1 MKLINTISIFA
12 LLTIINFSC
21 VQDDDYSVPAS
32 IGQEENANLNQ
43 LLAEI
48 ENGSADLM
56 TISQLKNFFVEG
68 EVNEI
73 ESNLVVKGYVSSS
86 DYTGN
91 FYKEFYMQDEIENP
105 TAGIKVSIN
114 QVDSYN
120 QFNVGREVYVKL
132 QGLSIGETNSGDGVI
147 AIGGGANEY
156 GDELSEIT
164 ENNAATCILRSSNT
178 YSLVPLA
185 LNLSE
190 INDMHIGI
198 YVSGLSAQF
207 ASSLG
212 GLTYVDPQEDYDT
225 QRDLE
230 SCVDS
235 GTLILE
241 TSAFS
246 SFNDKMLP
254 VDGSGTITGI
264 ITKDYFGDNRVMMLN
279 TTDDV
284 NFDSS
289 RCDPLFSDDFSSNNL
304 NNWTV
309 VNVEGEQIWEITPYG
324 NPAPSAKM
332 SGFSG
337 GSNVNE
343 DWLITSQ
350 IDLSSLSTVTLNF
363 QSVVRYSGPSL
374 QVYISSDYSGG
385 NPSLDGN
392 WEELSVVLDTDDSSW
407 SSWTDSGNV
416 DLSSY
421 AGSNVY
427 IGFKYISTGSNSATY
442 EIDNVLVTGE

>member
-1 MKLINTISIFA
+1 MKLINTLSFFA
-12 LLTIINFSC
+12 FLTIINFSC

-43 LLAEI
+43 LLTEI

-56 TISQLKNFFVEG
+56 TISQLKNFFVDG

-86 DYTGN
+86 DYAGN

-120 QFNVGREVYVKL
+120 QFNVGREVYIKL

-156 GDELSEIT
+156 GDEISEIT
-164 ENNAATCILRSSNT
+164 ENNAATCILRSSNS

-190 INDMHIGI
+190 INDMHIGV

-230 SCVDS
+230 SCVDA
-235 GTLILE
+235 GTLKLE

-254 VDGSGTITGI
+254 VEGSGTISGI

-289 RCDPLFSDDFSSNNL
+289 RCDPLFSDDFSSNSL

-324 NPAPSAKM
+324 NPAPSAKI

-337 GSNVNE
+337 GSNSNE
-343 DWLITSQ
+343 DWLITSA
-350 IDLSSLSTVTLNF
+350 IDLTSLTTVTLNF

-374 QVYISSDYSGG
+374 EVYVSTDYSGG
-385 NPSLDGN
+385 NPSSDGN
-392 WEELSVVLDTDDSSW
+392 WQELSVVLDTDDSSW

-421 AGSNVY
+421 SGGNVF
-427 IGFKYISTGSNSATY
+427 IGFKYVSTTSNSATY
-442 EIDNVLVTGE
+442 EIDNVLITGE